1 MILLIEVCK
10 YQKMYDSILER
21 IETLLR
27 DETNKKWEE

>member
-1 MILLIEVCK
+1 MILIEAYK
-10 YQKMYDSILER
+10 YQKMYDSISER